1 MAITHSY
8 VSLSDLRER
17 AKAEVGKVVVG
28 QGRAVELLLIAAMAR
43 GHVLL
48 EGPPG
53 TAKTLL
59 GRATA
64 YVLGADFNRVQFTPD
79 TTPTELVGEN
89 VTRAGET
96 KFVSGTIFT
105 NVLLADE
112 INRTPPRTQA
122 ALLEAMAER
131 SVTVEGRVHRLPDP
145 FLVIATQNPFEQEGV
160 FPLPE
165 SNLDRF
171 LFKIYIDYT
180 DYEHEVDMLR
190 LPHTGGPRTCSARSC
205 RCSGSSAS
213 TRRASSSTRRSCPMR
228 SPGYAIGVVRKT
240 RAIDGI
246 MLGASSRAA
255 IHLMSATKANARL
268 EGRDTV
274 TIQDVR
280 DGALRAPAPP
290 HLRGRGPHARGRA
303 ADGPRR
309 PRQLTEG
316 AVTRPTPGLTSS
328 RRAPARAPA
337 ASRPAP
343 GARGTRTSPR
353 GRSEARCP
361 RSRAPR
367 RRRSRRRLRARPRRP
382 ALRAACR
389 PC

>member
-1 MAITHSY
+1 MPITY
-8 VSLSDLRER
+8 QYETLATLRER

-28 QGRAVELLLIAAMAR
+28 QGRAVELLLVAAMAR

-79 TTPTELVGEN
+79 TTPSELVG
-89 VTRAGET
+89 VTITRAGET
-96 KFVSGTIFT
+96 KFIEGTIFT

-122 ALLEAMAER
+122 ALLEAMDER

-165 SNLDRF
+165 SQLDRF
-171 LFKIYIDYT
+171 LFKIYLDYT
-180 DYEHEVDMLR
+180 DLEHEVDMLR
-190 LPHTGGPRTCSARSC
+190 LPHIGVAPDMLGEIRPLLGVVGLDKARVELDATIVPEEVA
-205 RCSGSSAS
+205 R
-213 TRRASSSTRRSCPMR
+213 
-228 SPGYAIGVVRKT
+228 YVVGVVRKT
-240 RAIDGI
+240 RELEGV

-274 TIQDVR
+274 MIEDVR
-280 DGALRAPAPP
+280 TMAPYVLRHRLICEEDVTPAEALQIALDHPI
-290 HLRGRGPHARGRA
+290 L
-303 ADGPRR
+303 
-309 PRQLTEG
+309 
-316 AVTRPTPGLTSS
+316 
-328 RRAPARAPA
+328 
-337 ASRPAP
+337 
-343 GARGTRTSPR
+343 
-353 GRSEARCP
+353 SEP
-361 RSRAPR
+361 
-367 RRRSRRRLRARPRRP
+367 
-382 ALRAACR
+382 
-389 PC
+389 

>member
-1 MAITHSY
+1 MPITY
-8 VSLSDLRER
+8 QYETLATLRER

-79 TTPTELVGEN
+79 TTPSELVG
-89 VTRAGET
+89 VTITRAGET
-96 KFVSGTIFT
+96 KFIEGTIFT

-171 LFKIYIDYT
+171 LFKIFIDYT
-180 DYEHEVDMLR
+180 DLEHEVDMLR
-190 LPHTGGPRTCSARSC
+190 LPHTGVTPDMLGEIMPLLGIVGLDKARVELDATIVPEEVA
-205 RCSGSSAS
+205 R
-213 TRRASSSTRRSCPMR
+213 
-228 SPGYAIGVVRKT
+228 YVVGVVRKT
-240 RAIDGI
+240 RVLEGV

-255 IHLMSATKANARL
+255 IHLLSATKANARL

-274 TIQDVR
+274 MIEDVR
-280 DGALRAPAPP
+280 TMAQYVLPHRLICEEDVTPAEALQIALDHPI
-290 HLRGRGPHARGRA
+290 L
-303 ADGPRR
+303 
-309 PRQLTEG
+309 
-316 AVTRPTPGLTSS
+316 
-328 RRAPARAPA
+328 
-337 ASRPAP
+337 
-343 GARGTRTSPR
+343 
-353 GRSEARCP
+353 SEP
-361 RSRAPR
+361 
-367 RRRSRRRLRARPRRP
+367 
-382 ALRAACR
+382 
-389 PC
+389 

>member
-1 MAITHSY
+1 VPITY
-8 VSLSDLRER
+8 QYETLATLRER

-79 TTPTELVGEN
+79 TTPSELVG
-89 VTRAGET
+89 VTITRAGET
-96 KFVSGTIFT
+96 KFIEGTIFT

-171 LFKIYIDYT
+171 LFKIFIDYT
-180 DYEHEVDMLR
+180 DLEHEVDMLR
-190 LPHTGGPRTCSARSC
+190 LPHTGVTPDMLGEIMPLLGIVGLDKARVELDATIVPEEVA
-205 RCSGSSAS
+205 R
-213 TRRASSSTRRSCPMR
+213 
-228 SPGYAIGVVRKT
+228 YVVGVVRKT
-240 RAIDGI
+240 RVLEGV

-274 TIQDVR
+274 MIEDVR
-280 DGALRAPAPP
+280 TMAQYVLPHRLICEEDVTPAEALQIALDHPI
-290 HLRGRGPHARGRA
+290 L
-303 ADGPRR
+303 
-309 PRQLTEG
+309 
-316 AVTRPTPGLTSS
+316 
-328 RRAPARAPA
+328 
-337 ASRPAP
+337 
-343 GARGTRTSPR
+343 
-353 GRSEARCP
+353 SEP
-361 RSRAPR
+361 
-367 RRRSRRRLRARPRRP
+367 
-382 ALRAACR
+382 
-389 PC
+389 

>member
-1 MAITHSY
+1 
-8 VSLSDLRER
+8 
-17 AKAEVGKVVVG
+17 
-28 QGRAVELLLIAAMAR
+28 MAR

-89 VTRAGET
+89 VMRAGEP
-96 KFVSGTIFT
+96 KFVKGTIFT

-131 SVTVEGRVHRLPDP
+131 RVTVEGRVHRLPDP

-180 DYEHEVDMLR
+180 ASSTR
-190 LPHTGGPRTCSARSC
+190 STCSGCRTRASRRTCSARSC
-205 RCSGSSAS
+205 RCSASSAS
-213 TRRASSSTRRSCPMR
+213 TRPASSSTRRCPRR
-228 SPGYAIGVVRKT
+228 SPGYVVGVVRKT
-240 RAIDGI
+240 RDLDGV

-268 EGRDTV
+268 EGRTTV
-274 TIQDVR
+274 TIEDVR
-280 DGALRAPAPP
+280 AMAPYV
-290 HLRGRGPHARGRA
+290 
-303 ADGPRR
+303 
-309 PRQLTEG
+309 LTH
-316 AVTRPTPGLTSS
+316 
-328 RRAPARAPA
+328 
-337 ASRPAP
+337 
-343 GARGTRTSPR
+343 
-353 GRSEARCP
+353 
-361 RSRAPR
+361 
-367 RRRSRRRLRARPRRP
+367 RLIFEDE
-382 ALRAACR
+382 
-389 PC
+389 

>member
-1 MAITHSY
+1 MPITY
-8 VSLSDLRER
+8 QYETLATLRER

-79 TTPTELVGEN
+79 TTPSELVG
-89 VTRAGET
+89 VTITRAGET

-131 SVTVEGRVHRLPDP
+131 SVTIEGRVHRLPDP

-180 DYEHEVDMLR
+180 DLEHEVDMLR
-190 LPHTGGPRTCSARSC
+190 LPHTGVTPDMLGEIMPLLGIVGLDKARIELDATIVPEEVA
-205 RCSGSSAS
+205 R
-213 TRRASSSTRRSCPMR
+213 
-228 SPGYAIGVVRKT
+228 YVVGVVRKT
-240 RAIDGI
+240 RVLEGV

-255 IHLMSATKANARL
+255 IHLMSATKARACL
-268 EGRDTV
+268 EGRQIVTV
-274 TIQDVR
+274 DDALEMAPYVLTHRLICED
-280 DGALRAPAPP
+280 DMTPELALRMAM
-290 HLRGRGPHARGRA
+290 
-303 ADGPRR
+303 
-309 PRQLTEG
+309 E
-316 AVTRPTPGLTSS
+316 
-328 RRAPARAPA
+328 
-337 ASRPAP
+337 
-343 GARGTRTSPR
+343 SP
-353 GRSEARCP
+353 
-361 RSRAPR
+361 
-367 RRRSRRRLRARPRRP
+367 LI
-382 ALRAACR
+382 
-389 PC
+389 

>member
-1 MAITHSY
+1 MPITY
-8 VSLSDLRER
+8 QYETLATLRER

-79 TTPTELVGEN
+79 TTPSELGEN
-89 VTRAGET
+89 ITRAGET

-180 DYEHEVDMLR
+180 DLEHEVDMLR
-190 LPHTGGPRTCSARSC
+190 LPHTGVTPDMLGEIMPLLGIVGLDKARVELDATIVPEEVA
-205 RCSGSSAS
+205 R
-213 TRRASSSTRRSCPMR
+213 
-228 SPGYAIGVVRKT
+228 YVVGVVRKT
-240 RAIDGI
+240 RVLEGV

-274 TIQDVR
+274 MIEDVR
-280 DGALRAPAPP
+280 TMAQYVLPHRLICEEDVTPAEALQIALDHPI
-290 HLRGRGPHARGRA
+290 L
-303 ADGPRR
+303 
-309 PRQLTEG
+309 
-316 AVTRPTPGLTSS
+316 
-328 RRAPARAPA
+328 
-337 ASRPAP
+337 
-343 GARGTRTSPR
+343 
-353 GRSEARCP
+353 SEP
-361 RSRAPR
+361 
-367 RRRSRRRLRARPRRP
+367 
-382 ALRAACR
+382 
-389 PC
+389 

>member
-1 MAITHSY
+1 
-8 VSLSDLRER
+8 
-17 AKAEVGKVVVG
+17 
-28 QGRAVELLLIAAMAR
+28 MAR

-96 KFVSGTIFT
+96 KFVQGTIFT

-171 LFKIYIDYT
+171 LFKVYIDYT
-180 DYEHEVDMLR
+180 DLEHEVDMLR
-190 LPHTGGPRTCSARSC
+190 LPHTGVTPDMLGEIMPLLGIVGLDKARVELDATIVPEEVA
-205 RCSGSSAS
+205 R
-213 TRRASSSTRRSCPMR
+213 
-228 SPGYAIGVVRKT
+228 YVVGVVRKT
-240 RAIDGI
+240 RVLHGIDARRELARGDPPDERDE
-246 MLGASSRAA
+246 GERAA
-255 IHLMSATKANARL
+255 RGARH
-268 EGRDTV
+268 GDDR
-274 TIQDVR
+274 
-280 DGALRAPAPP
+280 
-290 HLRGRGPHARGRA
+290 
-303 ADGPRR
+303 RR
-309 PRQLTEG
+309 PRRWR
-316 AVTRPTPGLTSS
+316 ATSC
-328 RRAPARAPA
+328 
-337 ASRPAP
+337 
-343 GARGTRTSPR
+343 RT
-353 GRSEARCP
+353 A
-361 RSRAPR
+361 
-367 RRRSRRRLRARPRRP
+367 
-382 ALRAACR
+382 
-389 PC
+389 

>member
-1 MAITHSY
+1 VAIAVEY
-8 VSLSDLRER
+8 QGLAALRER
-17 AKAEVGKVVVG
+17 AKEEVGKVVVG
-28 QGRAVELLLIAAMAR
+28 QGQAVELLLVAAMAR

-48 EGPPG
+48 EGTPG

-79 TTPTELVGEN
+79 TTPRELIGEN
-89 VTRAGET
+89 IIRAGET
-96 KFVSGTIFT
+96 KFIKGAVFT

-112 INRTPPRTQA
+112 INRTPPRTQS

-131 SVTVEGRVHRLPDP
+131 AVTVEGRVHRLPDP

-180 DYEHEVDMLR
+180 DLEHEVDMLR
-190 LPHTGGPRTCSARSC
+190 LPHTGVTPDMLGEIMPLLGIVGLDKARVELDATIVPEEVA
-205 RCSGSSAS
+205 R
-213 TRRASSSTRRSCPMR
+213 
-228 SPGYAIGVVRKT
+228 YVVGVVRKT
-240 RAIDGI
+240 RVLEGV

-274 TIQDVR
+274 MIEDVR
-280 DGALRAPAPP
+280 TMAQYVLPHRLICEEDVTPAEALQIALDHPI
-290 HLRGRGPHARGRA
+290 L
-303 ADGPRR
+303 
-309 PRQLTEG
+309 
-316 AVTRPTPGLTSS
+316 
-328 RRAPARAPA
+328 
-337 ASRPAP
+337 
-343 GARGTRTSPR
+343 
-353 GRSEARCP
+353 SEP
-361 RSRAPR
+361 
-367 RRRSRRRLRARPRRP
+367 
-382 ALRAACR
+382 
-389 PC
+389 

>member
-1 MAITHSY
+1 MPITY
-8 VSLSDLRER
+8 QYETLATLRER

-79 TTPTELVGEN
+79 TTPSELVG
-89 VTRAGET
+89 VTITRAGET
-96 KFVSGTIFT
+96 KFIEGTIFT

-180 DYEHEVDMLR
+180 DLEHEVDMLR
-190 LPHTGGPRTCSARSC
+190 LPHTGVTPDMLGEIMPLLGIVGLDKARVELDATIVPEEVA
-205 RCSGSSAS
+205 R
-213 TRRASSSTRRSCPMR
+213 
-228 SPGYAIGVVRKT
+228 YVVGVVRKT
-240 RAIDGI
+240 RVLEGV

-274 TIQDVR
+274 MIEDVR
-280 DGALRAPAPP
+280 TMAQYVLPHRLICEEDVTPAEALQIALDHPI
-290 HLRGRGPHARGRA
+290 L
-303 ADGPRR
+303 
-309 PRQLTEG
+309 
-316 AVTRPTPGLTSS
+316 
-328 RRAPARAPA
+328 
-337 ASRPAP
+337 
-343 GARGTRTSPR
+343 
-353 GRSEARCP
+353 SEP
-361 RSRAPR
+361 
-367 RRRSRRRLRARPRRP
+367 
-382 ALRAACR
+382 
-389 PC
+389 

>member
-1 MAITHSY
+1 
-8 VSLSDLRER
+8 
-17 AKAEVGKVVVG
+17 
-28 QGRAVELLLIAAMAR
+28 MAR

-180 DYEHEVDMLR
+180 SLEHEVDMLR
-190 LPHTGGPRTCSARSC
+190 LPHTGVTPDMLGEIMPLLGIVGLDKARIELDGTIVPEEVA
-205 RCSGSSAS
+205 R
-213 TRRASSSTRRSCPMR
+213 
-228 SPGYAIGVVRKT
+228 YVVGVVRRT
-240 RAIDGI
+240 REIEGV

-274 TIQDVR
+274 TIEDVR
-280 DGALRAPAPP
+280 EMAHYVLTHRIICDDEDLTPQQALDIAMAI
-290 HLRGRGPHARGRA
+290 
-303 ADGPRR
+303 AD
-309 PRQLTEG
+309 LL
-316 AVTRPTPGLTSS
+316 AH
-328 RRAPARAPA
+328 
-337 ASRPAP
+337 P
-343 GARGTRTSPR
+343 GAGDPPPSSSIRRR
-353 GRSEARCP
+353 LLE
-361 RSRAPR
+361 RAPR
-367 RRRSRRRLRARPRRP
+367 DHLGEVRAVLRRAGVVSRRLRALRHQLRRVRRSTRRQRAHPRQP
-382 ALRAACR
+382 
-389 PC
+389 

>member
-1 MAITHSY
+1 VPITY
-8 VSLSDLRER
+8 EYETLATLRER

-79 TTPTELVGEN
+79 TTPSELVG
-89 VTRAGET
+89 VTITRAGET
-96 KFVSGTIFT
+96 KFIEGTIFT

-171 LFKIYIDYT
+171 LFKIFIDYT
-180 DYEHEVDMLR
+180 DLEHEVDMLR
-190 LPHTGGPRTCSARSC
+190 LPHTGVTPDMLGEIMPLLGIVGLDKARIELDATIVPEEVA
-205 RCSGSSAS
+205 R
-213 TRRASSSTRRSCPMR
+213 
-228 SPGYAIGVVRKT
+228 YVVGVVRKT
-240 RAIDGI
+240 RVLEGV

-274 TIQDVR
+274 MIEDVR
-280 DGALRAPAPP
+280 TMAQYVLPHRLICEEDVTPAEALQIALDHPI
-290 HLRGRGPHARGRA
+290 L
-303 ADGPRR
+303 
-309 PRQLTEG
+309 
-316 AVTRPTPGLTSS
+316 
-328 RRAPARAPA
+328 
-337 ASRPAP
+337 
-343 GARGTRTSPR
+343 
-353 GRSEARCP
+353 SEP
-361 RSRAPR
+361 
-367 RRRSRRRLRARPRRP
+367 
-382 ALRAACR
+382 
-389 PC
+389 